1 MPNPLQ
7 RYVEIATGLTTA
19 TVQTAERV
27 VQRLVQEGEVAA
39 DRAERAVADVLDAS
53 QRNRAVLMD
62 LVRGEVERAVV
73 RLNLATHGD
82 LEAME
87 QRLLAHID
95 AAVGPDTADGP
106 LVGPGPGIAP
116 GEPRR
121 RPRGTGAP

>member
-7 RYVEIATGLTTA
+7 RYVEMAAGLTTA

-53 QRNRAVLMD
+53 ERNRAALLT
-62 LVRGEVERAVV
+62 LVRGEVERAVD
-73 RLNLATHGD
+73 RMNLATRGD

-87 QRLLAHID
+87 ARIVARLDPAAGD
-95 AAVGPDTADGP
+95 AP
-106 LVGPGPGIAP
+106 LPPGS
-116 GEPRR
+116 
-121 RPRGTGAP
+121 GTQAT